1 MAKLLIEI
9 AIDDKGTP
17 VIRQLG
23 QATAETGKRAEEASQ
38 GVAHLGQKVDTATT
52 SVTNLLN
59 PVALLNAAIGAGMVA
74 AIKSAVGEATQFADE
89 IHRLRLLTGSS
100 VRDLAA
106 LVDVANDVGVEFGAV
121 QMALLRLATQSE
133 ETDGVLAQLNLTAK
147 DGVGRLAQLAQ
158 ELSGVTDANQRAAIA
173 SEVFGARVA
182 AGLLPLMDRLKNGMV
197 DLGAETNDFANI
209 LGDDG
214 VTALRDFGIAQG
226 QVGDALLAFKIV
238 VAKDLL
244 PVMGPLIA
252 MTEQM
257 VKWFYAVPAPVR
269 AAVEVLG
276 LAAGAITAVNLALR
290 LFGVT
295 TLAMSG
301 PAGWIAL
308 AVAGIAVLVT
318 SLEGL
323 GSKLTS
329 LWTDFKNRG
338 MTPVPAPSAG
348 AAPGT
353 SGGTPAPVIL
363 PKEVLEA
370 NDAIKQQ
377 IETLKAQKI
386 ELEQGAVA
394 ALKYSLAHGEM
405 AKASPALKAQLV
417 ALAQGVQSLKQEQD
431 IATHTTAEAVDELNE
446 LKNKERELT
455 QAITD
460 ANAATREQ
468 NLLFADAGRF
478 ADDLREEVDGVISR
492 TRELLQWEQERIDLQ
507 VRLKSLSPAEAERE
521 RSQALQEAITQLQ
534 RYKVEALSA
543 YGSEAQVVK
552 DVDREILKLT
562 ADQTDLQT
570 ATLTFGNTVEKAFS
584 GILDILSLFGVKVGE
599 FILLLQNLPR
609 AISGLQQV
617 FAGVGGLLTLGV
629 GILGLEETAFAE
641 TAKAV
646 TALGNASG
654 ETAGVFGFL
663 SNAIVL
669 AINAFSVFSVGLA
682 SLLTSAGLPAG
693 LAGGISSLVV
703 GSSLSFGLGSLIP
716 GPGGLGASLGG
727 TLGTGLGMLLPT
739 LGGDILAGLLG
750 ANLMSSL
757 LVSLGPMLIGT
768 ISNVILPGIGFAVGA
783 VLGPLIGSL
792 FSGPTPG
799 ISGYASLQPTDVDT
813 LLNTQLGSVVNP
825 PGASHFSYIQSGPLY
840 SVMNMFRTN
849 GALDR
854 DQAQVAISTILLETL
869 QAATQATVDL
879 IPLLPTE
886 ALSQALSD
894 RLDAVLA
901 QGFDITNF
909 DLGEDDLI
917 ENFQDFLEGLA
928 GATLQTFSEKI
939 FGPIDLA
946 ALGAGDAIK
955 GFDTLT
961 QAMVAMSA
969 IVQSVDG
976 VVETFTPT
984 LEEFAAGAV
993 EFFEQFQREGE
1004 ALSDTITRVSQDI
1017 QSLLT
1022 LQNQLQVSI
1031 VQLSGNNQQQ
1041 LDMALAQLALAQDQ
1055 IIQLADS
1062 LTVLT
1067 VSGGQPDEILQLAQ
1081 LLFDAIQSALIQT
1094 IDLATALRDEV
1105 TRLQQAQTDAVGVL
1119 ADITNQII
1127 ALGGADPTALDQLNA
1142 AISATAAGTANNA
1155 SALISLFA
1163 SQLQSGI
1170 AAFALG
1176 GRNPFSAKF
1185 RTDLDDEPLPPQ
1197 QGLVVLPTAH
1207 IEPLPG
1213 EPQLPLGGDLN
1224 DLFLDIFTAIRT
1236 STDPQAAIANLQQL
1250 SQVIQQGL
1258 ADAIQIV
1265 QADFAARRLAL
1276 EEASRLRIEALMV
1289 ERDLIVENFQA
1300 RREALE
1306 TEKERVRASFE
1317 AQRDA
1322 LEQQLATAQAYIS
1335 VIGSVKQLQTDIF
1348 NLLAPTTPTTSLAT
1362 VREQFRQALAA
1373 FQGSPSPEA
1382 AMQVQE
1388 LARQVLDLA
1397 KQTPGFDLPSLAF
1410 RDLTTEV
1417 TGALQVIEQVISA
1430 MPSQEELQRQIVALD
1445 QMQVDALASIDEQI
1459 EQLNVD
1465 EQQALA
1471 AIDERIAAENETLR
1485 QQLADL
1491 SQLEQDEIQL
1501 MQAITADSLMIIRDE
1516 LILQMGLLQVQ
1527 QQQANANLAAMLG
1540 GLTYDEF
1547 IAQQQAQAVALL
1559 TSIDNILRQ
1568 SLSSLI
1574 TAVFPPPPAPA
1585 VTPVPSLPKGT
1596 GADDLSELWQGV
1608 EVPGG
1613 TIHPSGMFIPSK
1625 LIGAEHGLDYVPA
1638 TQPVL
1643 LHRGEMVL
1651 PADEAARVRTGAASR
1666 GPSITFSPVIH
1677 LQVVGSIDERREQ
1690 EALDKIMSKIIQGP
1704 SRTKLA
1710 LVEAVKRR

>member
-1 MAKLLIEI
+1 MAKLQIEI
-9 AIDDKGTP
+9 EINDKGTP
-17 VIRQLG
+17 IIRQLG
-23 QATAETGKRAEEASQ
+23 QVTAETGKKAEEAARGYAS
-38 GVAHLGQKVDTATT
+38 LDKKVEDTTRRFTELLTPA
-52 SVTNLLN
+52 NL
-59 PVALLNAAIGAGMVA
+59 AAAAIGTALVA
-74 AIKSAVGEATQFADE
+74 SLKSAVSEATQFADE
-89 IHRLRLLTGSS
+89 IHRLQLLTGSS
-100 VRDLAA
+100 VRNLAS

-121 QMALLRLATQSE
+121 QMALLRLANQSG

-147 DGVGRLAQLAQ
+147 DGVGRLVQFAQKIA
-158 ELSGVTDANQRAAIA
+158 GVTDANQRAAFV
-173 SEVFGARVA
+173 SEVFGARIA
-182 AGLLPLMDRLKNGMV
+182 AGLLPLVDRLKNGMV

-209 LGDDG
+209 LGEEG
-214 VTALRDFGIAQG
+214 VTALRNFGIAQG
-226 QVGDALLAFKIV
+226 QVGDALLALKIV

-244 PVMGPLIA
+244 PVMGPLVA
-252 MTEQM
+252 MTEQL
-257 VKWFYAVPAPVR
+257 VKWFYAVPTPVR

-276 LAAGAITAVNLALR
+276 LAVSAITAVNVALR

-295 TLAMSG
+295 TLAMTG

-308 AVAGIAVLVT
+308 AVAGVAVLVS
-318 SLEGL
+318 SLDGL
-323 GSKLTS
+323 GAKLTS

-338 MTPVPAPSAG
+338 MTPVPALPGAATAG
-348 AAPGT
+348 AL
-353 SGGTPAPVIL
+353 SGPPAPVIL
-363 PKEVLEA
+363 PKDVLEA
-370 NDAIKQQ
+370 NDAIKKQ
-377 IETLKAQKI
+377 IETLKAQTI
-386 ELEQGAVA
+386 EYKQGAIA

-417 ALAQGVQSLKQEQD
+417 ALTQSVQKLKTEQE
-431 IATHTTAEAVDELNE
+431 IATHTQEKAADELAE
-446 LKNKERELT
+446 FTKREKEFA
-455 QAITD
+455 QAMKD
-460 ANAATREQ
+460 ANATIREQ
-468 NLLFADAGRF
+468 NLLFVDAGRF
-478 ADDLREEVDGVISR
+478 ADDMREELEGVISR
-492 TRELLQWEQERIDLQ
+492 TRELLQEEQERIDLQ
-507 VRLKSLSPAEAERE
+507 ARLKQLTPAEVEQQ

-534 RYKVEALSA
+534 RYKTEALSA

-562 ADQTDLQT
+562 ADQADLNKT
-570 ATLTFGNTVEKAFS
+570 TLTFGNTVEKAFG

-617 FAGVGGLLTLGV
+617 FAGVGGLLTLGA
-629 GILGLEETAFAE
+629 GILGLEETAFEE
-641 TAKAV
+641 TAEAV

-682 SLLTSAGLPAG
+682 SLLTSIGVPAG
-693 LAGGISSLVV
+693 IATGFAQLTTGGAI
-703 GSSLSFGLGSLIP
+703 SFGLGSLIP
-716 GPGGLGASLGG
+716 GLGGLGASIGG
-727 TLGTGLGMLLPT
+727 TLGTGLGTIFST
-739 LGGDILAGLLG
+739 LGGDILTGLLG
-750 ANLMSSL
+750 VDLMSSL
-757 LVSLGPMLIGT
+757 LVSLGGQLVGMAANL
-768 ISNVILPGIGFAVGA
+768 ILPGIGFAVGA
-783 VLGPLIGSL
+783 ILGPLLGGL

-799 ISGYASLQPTDVDT
+799 ISGYASLQPTNANT

-854 DQAQVAISTILLETL
+854 DQAQVAISTILLETI
-869 QAATQATVDL
+869 QAATEAVVNL

-901 QGFDITNF
+901 QGFDLVSF
-909 DLGEDDLI
+909 DFGEDDLI
-917 ENFQDFLEGLA
+917 ENFQAFLEGLS
-928 GATLQTFSEKI
+928 GETLQTFVEEV
-939 FGPIDLA
+939 FGAIDLA

-961 QAMVAMSA
+961 QAMAAMSA

-976 VVETFTPT
+976 SVETFTPT

-993 EFFEQFQREGE
+993 AFFEQFQLVDE
-1004 ALSDTITRVSQDI
+1004 ALSDTIMRVSQDI

-1022 LQNQLQVSI
+1022 LQDQLQISI
-1031 VQLSGNNQQQ
+1031 VQLSGNSQQQ
-1041 LDMALAQLALAQDQ
+1041 LDMALAQLMLAQEQ
-1055 IIQLADS
+1055 IIQLADAF
-1062 LTVLT
+1062 TVLT
-1067 VSGGQPDEILQLAQ
+1067 ASGGQPDEILELAQ
-1081 LLFDAIQSALIQT
+1081 LLFDSIQSALMQT
-1094 IDLATALRDEV
+1094 ISLATDLRDEV
-1105 TRLQQAQTDAVGVL
+1105 TRLQQAQTDAVDVL

-1127 ALGGADPTALDQLNA
+1127 ALGGADPTALNQLNA

-1163 SQLQSGI
+1163 SQLQSDI
-1170 AAFALG
+1170 AAFALS
-1176 GRNPFSAKF
+1176 GRNPFIAKF
-1185 RTDLDDEPLPPQ
+1185 RNDLDDEPLPPQ

-1213 EPQLPLGGDLN
+1213 EPQLGGDLN
-1224 DLFLDIFTAIRT
+1224 NLFLDIFTTIRN

-1289 ERDLIVENFQA
+1289 ERNLITENFQA
-1300 RREALE
+1300 QRDALE
-1306 TEKERVRASFE
+1306 TEKERIRTNMQ

-1322 LEQQLATAQAYIS
+1322 LEQQLATAQAYAS
-1335 VIGSVKQLQTDIF
+1335 VIGSGKQLQTDIF

-1445 QMQVDALASIDEQI
+1445 QMQADILASIDEQI

-1491 SQLEQDEIQL
+1491 SQLEQDEIRR
-1501 MQAITADSLMIIRDE
+1501 MQAITADTLMIIRDE
-1516 LILQMGLLQVQ
+1516 LIRQMGLLQVQ

-1559 TSIDNILRQ
+1559 TSIELLLRQ
-1568 SLSSLI
+1568 ALDNLLG
-1574 TAVFPPPPAPA
+1574 TVFPPPLPPASVPVDLKGSNVGPDLPA
-1585 VTPVPSLPKGT
+1585 DVP
-1596 GADDLSELWQGV
+1596 
-1608 EVPGG
+1608 VPGG
-1613 TIHPSGMFIPSK
+1613 VINSYGTFLPVK
-1625 LIGAEHGLDYVPA
+1625 LIGAEHGMEFVPQ
-1638 TQPVL
+1638 TGPVL
-1643 LHRGEMVL
+1643 LHRGEMVFT
-1651 PADEAARVRTGAASR
+1651 ADEAARVRAGAASLE
-1666 GPSITFSPVIH
+1666 PSITFSPTIH

-1690 EALDKIMSKIIQGP
+1690 ETLDRIMSKIIQGP

-1710 LVEAVKRR
+1710 LVEAVRRR